1 MAALSGPAPWRGG
14 WLPALQLVRRGSK
27 AVTRHWKA
35 MHFQRQKL
43 MAVTEYIAPRPAVPE
58 RCLAP
63 RRKVEEEEEEYGYAR
78 LLRQQVEEAF
88 RDNRMIA
95 VCQYNSMPGE
105 DMVLMRHYL
114 RKHNIEVKFV
124 LNEIVRP
131 VLSQSRYKNLLPLF
145 VSRNILLVSPETK
158 AKEMLRVLK
167 GVPQVNLLGACID
180 DTILSRQGVE
190 NFAKLPSLETS
201 RGQTLGLARQG
212 AQQGQ
217 SLPRAQGHSDTHSQ
231 PPVGLLHQ
239 LCLRAGIEGSAMREQ
254 PALGLSTAQ
263 PCSTAGPAHPFALLP
278 APVAHGVG
286 PAVLWVLWDVLRE
299 ALVLSGGGRDLW
311 QRWHGG
317 LPTFRATGVACRTVL
332 QLSLSD
338 GHGAER
344 AAPLAVPLKLAAWW

>member
-1 MAALSGPAPWRGG
+1 MPSCPHWRPLGGRRWAPWHSF
-14 WLPALQLVRRGSK
+14 P
-27 AVTRHWKA
+27 
-35 MHFQRQKL
+35 
-43 MAVTEYIAPRPAVPE
+43 
-58 RCLAP
+58 P
-63 RRKVEEEEEEYGYAR
+63 RRAPCCST
-78 LLRQQVEEAF
+78 Q
-88 RDNRMIA
+88 
-95 VCQYNSMPGE
+95 P
-105 DMVLMRHYL
+105 HT
-114 RKHNIEVKFV
+114 
-124 LNEIVRP
+124 
-131 VLSQSRYKNLLPLF
+131 SQRCW
-145 VSRNILLVSPETK
+145 
-158 AKEMLRVLK
+158 K
-167 GVPQVNLLGACID
+167 GI
-180 DTILSRQGVE
+180 S
-190 NFAKLPSLETS
+190 TS
-201 RGQTLGLARQG
+201 CRLGLARRG

-217 SLPRAQGHSDTHSQ
+217 SLPRAQGHSDTHPQ

-263 PCSTAGPAHPFALLP
+263 PCSTAGPAHPFSLLP

-286 PAVLWVLWDVLRE
+286 SAVLWVLWDVLRE